1 MFNRKYSTG
10 SCTFENGLT
19 ITDEQI
25 AKFVRQHT
33 HWWDRL
39 DYHKMCDAAQTA
51 FNILAGCVEE
61 PEKKRWYF

>member
-1 MFNRKYSTG
+1 MFNRKYSNG
-10 SCTFENGLT
+10 SCDFGNGVV

-39 DYHKMCDAAQTA
+39 DYHKICDAAQLA
-51 FNILAGCVEE
+51 FNILAGDVE
-61 PEKKRWYF
+61 PPKKKHWYF